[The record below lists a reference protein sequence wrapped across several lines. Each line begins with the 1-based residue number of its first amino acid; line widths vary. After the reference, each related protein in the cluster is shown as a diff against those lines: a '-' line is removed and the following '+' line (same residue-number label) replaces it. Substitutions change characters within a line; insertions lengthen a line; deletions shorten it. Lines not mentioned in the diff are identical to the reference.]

1 MTQETGG
8 FAAFNLNPNIL
19 AAVAAT
25 GYEEPSAIQ
34 QQSIP
39 IIMAGHDMI
48 GQAQTGTGKTAAF
61 ALPIL
66 HRIDPAKREPQAL
79 ILAPTRELALQV
91 ATAFETYA
99 KQMPGVNVIAVY
111 GGAPMG
117 PQLKAI
123 RNGAQIIV
131 ATPGRLVDH
140 MRRDEKVLSTVRH
153 LVLDE
158 ADEMLKLG
166 FMDDLEVIFKGIPA
180 ERQTVLF
187 SATLPQSIRA
197 IAERHL
203 RDPQHVKIQ
212 TKTQTVTAIEQAHL
226 LVHADQKTSAVL
238 SLLEVEDFD
247 ALIMFV
253 RTKQATLDLASAL
266 EAKGYKAAALNG
278 DIAQNQRERVID
290 SLKDGRLD
298 IVVATDVAARGLDV
312 PRITHVFNV
321 DMPYDPESYV
331 HRIGRTGRA
340 GRKGEAILFVAPR
353 ERRMLRAIEHATRQ
367 AIEPMKMPSTED
379 INQHRLAKFKE
390 RIRETMM
397 GEELEIYVNLV
408 NELIE
413 EDSADPLELAAALAK
428 LVQGDQPLLLDDS
441 ITEPASDRAGR
452 EFERRDFGDRAP
464 RDFGD
469 RGDRPARRM
478 PSLEPRPLKDNPDVE
493 MERYRVDVGAH
504 HGVKPGQIVGAIA
517 NEANIESRF
526 IGNIDIADDFSTVD
540 LPKGM
545 TADVLEVIKKARV
558 CQRPLQIT
566 RYTEVP
572 AGSNTAPRPPRSDR
586 PFNKDRRPSGD
597 RPFNKSGE
605 RREGGFNKDRK
616 FGGNKRRDS

>member
-19 AAVAAT
+19 SAVIAT

-99 KQMPGVNVIAVY
+99 KQMPGVTVVAVY

-123 RNGAQIIV
+123 RNGAQIVV
-131 ATPGRLVDH
+131 ATPGRLCDH
-140 MRRDEKVLSTVRH
+140 LRRDEKVLSTVNH

-166 FMDDLEVIFKGIPA
+166 FMDDLEVIFKALPPT
-180 ERQTVLF
+180 RQTVLF

-340 GRKGEAILFVAPR
+340 GREGRALLLVTPR
-353 ERRMLRAIEHATRQ
+353 ERRMLQVIERVTGQKVAEVRLPDAQAVLDARIKKLTNSLTPLVADAESTHGDLLDRLIADIGCSPRA
-367 AIEPMKMPSTED
+367 
-379 INQHRLAKFKE
+379 
-390 RIRETMM
+390 
-397 GEELEIYVNLV
+397 
-408 NELIE
+408 
-413 EDSADPLELAAALAK
+413 LAAALLRKATNGQALTLAAIERDRP
-428 LVQGDQPLLLDDS
+428 LVPNNA
-441 ITEPASDRAGR
+441 PR
-452 EFERRDFGDRAP
+452 ERSERSGDRP
-464 RDFGD
+464 D
-469 RGDRPARRM
+469 RGDRERRAPVPLAEGRARCRTALGARDGIAAKNLLGAILNEGGLAREAIGRIQVRDSF
-478 PSLEPRPLKDNPDVE
+478 SLVELPEAGLEGLLAKLKDTRVAGKQLKLR
-493 MERYRVDVGAH
+493 RYRED
-504 HGVKPGQIVGAIA
+504 
-517 NEANIESRF
+517 
-526 IGNIDIADDFSTVD
+526 
-540 LPKGM
+540 
-545 TADVLEVIKKARV
+545 
-558 CQRPLQIT
+558 
-566 RYTEVP
+566 
-572 AGSNTAPRPPRSDR
+572 
-586 PFNKDRRPSGD
+586 
-597 RPFNKSGE
+597 
-605 RREGGFNKDRK
+605 
-616 FGGNKRRDS
+616 

>member
-8 FAAFNLNPNIL
+8 FAALDLHPSIV
-19 AAVAAT
+19 AAVLAT

-39 IIMAGHDMI
+39 IILAGHDMI

-66 HRIDPAKREPQAL
+66 NRIDPSKREPQAL

-99 KQMPGVNVIAVY
+99 KQMPGVTVVAVY

-123 RNGAQIIV
+123 RNGAQIVV
-131 ATPGRLVDH
+131 ATPGRLCDH
-140 MRRDEKVLSTVRH
+140 LRRDEKVLATVNH

-166 FMDDLEVIFKGIPA
+166 FMDDLEVIFKAMP
-180 ERQTVLF
+180 ESRQTVLF
-187 SATLPQSIRA
+187 SATLPASIRA

-203 RDPQHVKIQ
+203 REPKHVKIQ
-212 TKTQTVTAIEQAHL
+212 SKTQTVTAIEQAHL
-226 LVHADQKTSAVL
+226 MVHADQKVSAVL
-238 SLLEVEDFD
+238 RLLEVEEFD
-247 ALIMFV
+247 ALIAFV

-340 GRKGEAILFVAPR
+340 GREGRALLLVTPR
-353 ERRMLRAIEHATRQ
+353 ERRMLQVIERVTGQKVAEVRLPNAQAVLDARIKKLTNSLAPLVADAEASHGDLLDRLTADIGCSPRA
-367 AIEPMKMPSTED
+367 
-379 INQHRLAKFKE
+379 
-390 RIRETMM
+390 
-397 GEELEIYVNLV
+397 
-408 NELIE
+408 
-413 EDSADPLELAAALAK
+413 LAAALLRKATNGQALTLEAVEK
-428 LVQGDQPLLLDDS
+428 EQPLVP
-441 ITEPASDRAGR
+441 TYTPR
-452 EFERRDFGDRAP
+452 ERTGERSERSGGERERRAPMPLGEGRARCRTALGARDGIAAKNLLGAILNEGGLAREAIGRIQVRDSFSLVELPEEGLDR
-464 RDFGD
+464 
-469 RGDRPARRM
+469 
-478 PSLEPRPLKDNPDVE
+478 LLTKLKDTRVAGKQLKLR
-493 MERYRVDVGAH
+493 RYRED
-504 HGVKPGQIVGAIA
+504 
-517 NEANIESRF
+517 
-526 IGNIDIADDFSTVD
+526 
-540 LPKGM
+540 
-545 TADVLEVIKKARV
+545 
-558 CQRPLQIT
+558 
-566 RYTEVP
+566 
-572 AGSNTAPRPPRSDR
+572 
-586 PFNKDRRPSGD
+586 
-597 RPFNKSGE
+597 
-605 RREGGFNKDRK
+605 
-616 FGGNKRRDS
+616 

>member
-8 FAAFNLNPNIL
+8 FAALDLNPNIV
-19 AAVAAT
+19 AAVVAT

-39 IIMAGHDMI
+39 IILAGHDMI

-66 HRIDPAKREPQAL
+66 NKIDVSKREPQAL

-99 KQMPGVNVIAVY
+99 KQMPGVNVVAVY

-117 PQLKAI
+117 PQLRAI
-123 RNGAQIIV
+123 RNGAQIVV
-131 ATPGRLVDH
+131 ATPGRLCDH
-140 MRRDEKVLSTVRH
+140 LRRDEKVLSTVQY

-166 FMDDLEVIFKGIPA
+166 FMDDLGVIFDAIPA
-180 ERQTVLF
+180 TRQTVLL
-187 SATLPQSIRA
+187 SATLPSSIRS

-203 RDPQHVKIQ
+203 REPKHVKIQ

-226 LVHADQKTSAVL
+226 MVHADQKIPAVL
-238 SLLEVEDFD
+238 RLLEVEEFD
-247 ALIMFV
+247 ALIAFV
-253 RTKQATLDLASAL
+253 RTKQATLDLAAAL

-340 GRKGEAILFVAPR
+340 GRDGRALLLVTPR
-353 ERRMLRAIEHATRQ
+353 ERRMLQVIERVTGQKVAEARLPNAQAVLDARIKKLTSSLAPLVAEAEATHGELFDRLTTDLGCSARALASALLRKATNGQ
-367 AIEPMKMPSTED
+367 ALD
-379 INQHRLAKFKE
+379 
-390 RIRETMM
+390 
-397 GEELEIYVNLV
+397 
-408 NELIE
+408 
-413 EDSADPLELAAALAK
+413 LAA
-428 LVQGDQPLLLDDS
+428 VEREQPLVPS
-441 ITEPASDRAGR
+441 
-452 EFERRDFGDRAP
+452 FAP
-464 RDFGD
+464 RGERTERGERGERPD
-469 RGDRPARRM
+469 RGDRERRAPLPLAEGRVRCRTALGARDGIAAKNLLGAILNEGGLARDAIGRIQVRDSF
-478 PSLEPRPLKDNPDVE
+478 SLVELPEDGLEKLLSKLKDTRVAGKQLKLR
-493 MERYRVDVGAH
+493 RYRED
-504 HGVKPGQIVGAIA
+504 
-517 NEANIESRF
+517 
-526 IGNIDIADDFSTVD
+526 
-540 LPKGM
+540 
-545 TADVLEVIKKARV
+545 
-558 CQRPLQIT
+558 
-566 RYTEVP
+566 
-572 AGSNTAPRPPRSDR
+572 
-586 PFNKDRRPSGD
+586 
-597 RPFNKSGE
+597 
-605 RREGGFNKDRK
+605 
-616 FGGNKRRDS
+616 

>member
-1 MTQETGG
+1 MTQEFGG
-8 FAAFNLNPNIL
+8 FAAFELHPNIL
-19 AAVAAT
+19 AAVIAT

-99 KQMPGVNVIAVY
+99 KQMPGVTVVAVY

-123 RNGAQIIV
+123 RNGAQIVV
-131 ATPGRLVDH
+131 ATPGRLCDH
-140 MRRDEKVLSTVRH
+140 LRRDEKVLATVNH

-166 FMDDLEVIFKGIPA
+166 FMDDLEVIFKAMP
-180 ERQTVLF
+180 ETKQTVLF

-203 RDPQHVKIQ
+203 RDPKHVKIQ

-278 DIAQNQRERVID
+278 DIAQNQRERVIE

-340 GRKGEAILFVAPR
+340 GREGRALLLVTPR
-353 ERRMLRAIEHATRQ
+353 ERRMLQVIERVTGQKVAEVRLPDAQAFLDARIKKLTNSLSPLVGDAESTHGELLDRLTADIGCSPRA
-367 AIEPMKMPSTED
+367 
-379 INQHRLAKFKE
+379 
-390 RIRETMM
+390 
-397 GEELEIYVNLV
+397 
-408 NELIE
+408 
-413 EDSADPLELAAALAK
+413 LAAALLRKATNGQALTLAAIERERP
-428 LVQGDQPLLLDDS
+428 LVPNN
-441 ITEPASDRAGR
+441 
-452 EFERRDFGDRAP
+452 AP
-464 RDFGD
+464 R
-469 RGDRPARRM
+469 
-478 PSLEPRPLKDNPDVE
+478 E
-493 MERYRVDVGAH
+493 
-504 HGVKPGQIVGAIA
+504 
-517 NEANIESRF
+517 
-526 IGNIDIADDFSTVD
+526 
-540 LPKGM
+540 
-545 TADVLEVIKKARV
+545 
-558 CQRPLQIT
+558 
-566 RYTEVP
+566 
-572 AGSNTAPRPPRSDR
+572 RSDR
-586 PFNKDRRPSGD
+586 SSSGD
-597 RPFNKSGE
+597 RPERSGDRE
-605 RREGGFNKDRK
+605 RRAPVPLAEGRARCRTALGARDGIAAKNLLGAILNEGGLAREAI
-616 FGGNKRRDS
+616 GRIQVRDSFSLVELPEDGLERLLTKLKDTRVAGKQLKLRRYRED

>member
-8 FAAFNLNPNIL
+8 FAALDLNPNIV
-19 AAVAAT
+19 AAVLAT

-39 IIMAGHDMI
+39 IILAGHDMI

-66 HRIDPAKREPQAL
+66 NKIDVSKREPQAL

-99 KQMPGVNVIAVY
+99 KQMPGVNVVAVY

-117 PQLKAI
+117 PQLRAI
-123 RNGAQIIV
+123 RNGAQIVV
-131 ATPGRLVDH
+131 ATPGRLCDH
-140 MRRDEKVLSTVRH
+140 LRRDEKVLSTVQY

-166 FMDDLEVIFKGIPA
+166 FMDDLEVIFDAIPA
-180 ERQTVLF
+180 SRQTVLF
-187 SATLPQSIRA
+187 SATLPSSIRS

-203 RDPQHVKIQ
+203 REPKHVKIQ
-212 TKTQTVTAIEQAHL
+212 SKTQTVTAIEQAHL
-226 LVHADQKTSAVL
+226 MVHADQKIPAVL
-238 SLLEVEDFD
+238 RLLEVEEFD
-247 ALIMFV
+247 ALIAFV

-340 GRKGEAILFVAPR
+340 GRDGRALLLVTPR
-353 ERRMLRAIEHATRQ
+353 ERRMLQVIERVTGQKVAEARLPNAQAVLDARIKKLTNSLAPLVAEAEATHGELFDRLTADLGCSARA
-367 AIEPMKMPSTED
+367 
-379 INQHRLAKFKE
+379 
-390 RIRETMM
+390 
-397 GEELEIYVNLV
+397 
-408 NELIE
+408 
-413 EDSADPLELAAALAK
+413 LAAALLRKATNGQA
-428 LVQGDQPLLLDDS
+428 LDLAAVEREQPLVPS
-441 ITEPASDRAGR
+441 
-452 EFERRDFGDRAP
+452 FAP
-464 RDFGD
+464 RGERTERGERGERPE
-469 RGDRPARRM
+469 RGDRERRAPMPLAEGRVRCRTALGARDGIAAKNLLGAILNEGGLARDAIGRIQVRDSF
-478 PSLEPRPLKDNPDVE
+478 SLVELPEDGLEKLLSKLKDTRVAGKQLKLR
-493 MERYRVDVGAH
+493 RYRED
-504 HGVKPGQIVGAIA
+504 
-517 NEANIESRF
+517 
-526 IGNIDIADDFSTVD
+526 
-540 LPKGM
+540 
-545 TADVLEVIKKARV
+545 
-558 CQRPLQIT
+558 
-566 RYTEVP
+566 
-572 AGSNTAPRPPRSDR
+572 
-586 PFNKDRRPSGD
+586 
-597 RPFNKSGE
+597 
-605 RREGGFNKDRK
+605 
-616 FGGNKRRDS
+616 